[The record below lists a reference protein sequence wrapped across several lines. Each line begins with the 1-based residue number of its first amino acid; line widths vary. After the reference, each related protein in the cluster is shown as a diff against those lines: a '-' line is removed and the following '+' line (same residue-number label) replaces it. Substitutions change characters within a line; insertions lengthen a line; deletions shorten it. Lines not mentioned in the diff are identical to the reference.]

1 MLKQMEQNIS
11 IYPRIGL
18 HYLFKFTKLVSKNHP
33 FKQLIT
39 YKEALTM
46 NLKLKTPSILI
57 SISLISAF
65 AAISQNI
72 GLVNIK
78 YAVQVITVGGPTA
91 DISGFT
97 SGAIQIALDALKT
110 RGGGVVK
117 LNPGTFEIIGPIRLS
132 SNTSLI
138 GSGKSTVLKKCNG
151 FKTSFIMDADWG
163 MLKAVV
169 KDASGFK
176 IGMGIQLSDSEHDQ
190 GWDVTTAKI
199 TDIQDNMIYFDNR
212 TVNDYLTSLNG
223 TITNGCSIIEA
234 VDAENVKIA
243 DLVIEGNKATNH
255 YINGCRGGGI
265 YIHKSKNCSVENVLI
280 NEFNGDTFSWQIT
293 ENITVRGCEASSG
306 GGLGFHPGTG
316 SDHSIVE
323 NCISHHNSGDGIFL
337 CWRVQNGIFRNNT
350 IYANGDNGISIG
362 HKDTDNLFEK
372 NRVYENAHHGVLFR
386 NENEQNSGHRNTFTN
401 NTIENNGSESESAGF
416 YIGGE
421 THDITITNNTIRST
435 GNGKQTT
442 AILVGKKSSKVIA
455 KDNQISGLKELVQE
469 K

>member
-1 MLKQMEQNIS
+1 MKL
-11 IYPRIGL
+11 IGL
-18 HYLFKFTKLVSKNHP
+18 
-33 FKQLIT
+33 I
-39 YKEALTM
+39 LTFLM
-46 NLKLKTPSILI
+46 TNLGV
-57 SISLISAF
+57 F
-65 AAISQNI
+65 SQVI
-72 GLVNIK
+72 GLVDVK
-78 YAVQVITVGGPTA
+78 HAEQVITVGGPTA
-91 DISGFT
+91 DVTGFT
-97 SGAIQIALDALKT
+97 SEAIMIAMDALRT

-117 LNPGTFEIIGPIRLS
+117 LNPGTFQIIGPVRLS

-138 GSGKSTVLKKCNG
+138 GSGKSTILKKCDG
-151 FKTSFIMDADWG
+151 FKTSFIIDADWG

-176 IGMGIQLSDSEHDQ
+176 KGMGIQLYDEEHNQ

-199 TDIQDNMIYFDNR
+199 TDIQDNVIYFDNR
-212 TVNDYLTSLNG
+212 TVNDYLASLNG

-234 VDAENVKIA
+234 VEVENVRIA
-243 DLVIEGNKATNH
+243 NLVIEGNKSTND

-265 YIHKSKNCSVENVLI
+265 YIHKSKYCTVENVRI

-293 ENITVRGCEASSG
+293 ENITVRGCEASNG

-350 IYANGDNGISIG
+350 SYANGDNGISIG
-362 HKDTDNLFEK
+362 HKDTDNLFE
-372 NRVYENAHHGVLFR
+372 NNHVYENAHHGVLFR

-401 NTIENNGSESESAGF
+401 NVVENNGTERESAGF

-421 THDITITNNTIRST
+421 TQDITITNNTIRST
-435 GNGKQTT
+435 GKGKQTT
-442 AILVGKKSSKVIA
+442 AILVGKKSSKVTA
-455 KDNQISGLKELVQE
+455 KDNQISGLKELVHE

>member
-1 MLKQMEQNIS
+1 MKPAMNPKS
-11 IYPRIGL
+11 IN
-18 HYLFKFTKLVSKNHP
+18 LVS
-33 FKQLIT
+33 L
-39 YKEALTM
+39 
-46 NLKLKTPSILI
+46 ILI
-57 SISLISAF
+57 FLAANSAVF
-65 AAISQNI
+65 SQNT
-72 GLVNIK
+72 GLVNVKHAEQI
-78 YAVQVITVGGPTA
+78 ISVGGSAA
-91 DISGFT
+91 DVVGFT
-97 SGAIQIALDALKT
+97 SEAIQIAVDALQT

-117 LNPGTFEIIGPIRLS
+117 LNPGTFEIIGPVRLP

-138 GSGKSTVLKKCNG
+138 GAGKSTILHKCNG
-151 FKTSFIMDADWG
+151 FKTSFIIDADWG
-163 MLKAVV
+163 MLKATV

-190 GWDVTTAKI
+190 GWDVTTARI
-199 TDIQDNMIYFDNR
+199 TDIQDNVIYFDNR
-212 TVNDYLTSLNG
+212 TVNDYLASLNG

-234 VDAENVKIA
+234 VETENVKVA
-243 DLVIEGNKATNH
+243 DLVIEGNKSTND

-265 YIHKSKNCSVENVLI
+265 YIHKSKNCTVENVRI

-293 ENITVRGCEASSG
+293 ENITVKGCEASYG
-306 GGLGFHPGTG
+306 AGLGFHPGTG

-323 NCISHHNSGDGIFL
+323 NCISHHNREDGIFL

-362 HKDTDNLFEK
+362 HKDTDNLFEN

-401 NTIENNGSESESAGF
+401 NVIENNGAESESAGF

-421 THDITITNNTIRST
+421 THDIIITGNTIRSI
-435 GNGKQTT
+435 GKGHQGT
-442 AILVGKKSSKVIA
+442 AIFVGKKSSKITA
-455 KDNQISGLKELVQE
+455 KDNQISGSKEHVQE

>member
-1 MLKQMEQNIS
+1 
-11 IYPRIGL
+11 
-18 HYLFKFTKLVSKNHP
+18 
-33 FKQLIT
+33 
-39 YKEALTM
+39 M
-46 NLKLKTPSILI
+46 NAKLKNLSILI
-57 SISLISAF
+57 LITLISGV
-65 AAISQNI
+65 AAIGQNI
-72 GLVNIK
+72 GLVNVK
-78 YAVQVITVGGPTA
+78 HTEQVITVGGTTA

-97 SGAIQIALDALKT
+97 SGAIQLALDALKT

-132 SNTSLI
+132 DNTSLI
-138 GSGKSTVLKKCNG
+138 GSGKSTILHKCDG
-151 FKTSFIMDADWG
+151 FKTSFIIDADWG
-163 MLKAVV
+163 MQRAVV

-190 GWDVTTAKI
+190 GWDVTTALI
-199 TDIQDNMIYFDNR
+199 TDIQDNVIYFDNR
-212 TVNDYLTSLNG
+212 TVNDYLASLNG

-234 VDAENVKIA
+234 VEVENVKIG
-243 DLVIEGNKATNH
+243 DLVIEGNKSTND

-265 YIHKSKNCSVENVLI
+265 YIHKSKNCTVENVRI

-293 ENITVRGCEASSG
+293 ENITVRGCEASNG

-323 NCISHHNSGDGIFL
+323 NCISHHNKGDGIFL

-350 IYANGDNGISIG
+350 SYANGDNGISIG
-362 HKDTDNLFEK
+362 HKDTDNRFEN

-386 NENEQNSGHRNTFTN
+386 TENEQNSGHRNTFTN
-401 NTIENNGSESESAGF
+401 NTIENNGTERESSGF

-435 GNGKQTT
+435 GKGKQTT
-442 AILVGKKSSKVIA
+442 AIMVGKKSSKVTA
-455 KDNQISGLKELVQE
+455 KDNQVSGSKELVQE